1 MIVLNEITK
10 GGAVRPLELWPED
23 VLDVASVPGAPTG
36 AHVNTI
42 DGKRFTVAEGVAEV
56 FAMLDEADDE

>member
-23 VLDVASVPGAPTG
+23 VLDVTSVPGAPTG
-36 AHVNTI
+36 AHLSTI
-42 DGKRFTVAEGVAEV
+42 DGRRFTVAEGVAEV